1 MNKYG
6 NSSFWLDSGFDSDFD
21 ILTGKKISPGQDLV
35 KLASYKRAI
44 SNFVNIVT
52 GENIP
57 VKFQGKDSYTD
68 GKSVTIGANLKD
80 SNFDAAVG
88 LALHEGSHIKLT
100 DFSTLPQ
107 MSKRVANKF
116 GYENMEL
123 AKASRIVKDLVNIIE
138 DRRIDY
144 FIFKTSPGYKGYYH
158 AMYDKYFN
166 AKIIDKALQLQE
178 KTSENWD
185 DYLFHLCNF
194 VNPNRDLT
202 ALPKLQEAWDLINI
216 KAISRLEN
224 TTEVVDLALDVYELI
239 NDSLP
244 EPDEND
250 CDGEDEKGGEGSTGG
265 EGECEGEGQTAGNT
279 DNKGT
284 GTGGSG
290 SSENKDDGST
300 AEGSEITSQGNGSEA
315 NGPGT
320 ILTSKLTDR
329 QQSQLE
335 KAIEAQKAFLDGN
348 TKKTNMS
355 KKAIKDVDAI
365 SDSGVETKNV
375 GAGRFESRHHGTM
388 KFGGIDCLLVT
399 KLTQKLVDSNVF
411 PEILSDGKYG
421 WNNIDTNNEH
431 VIKGIRLGKM
441 LGRKLQV
448 RNEERTLKT
457 TRLPKGRIDK
467 RLLSSLGYG
476 AENIFS
482 TMDVQRHKNAIVHIS
497 IDASGS
503 MSGSRFAK
511 SMTSACAIA
520 KAASMTNNFD
530 VQISFRSTNQGQP
543 LALIAY
549 DSRKDKILKIQS
561 LFKYIY
567 PGGTTPEGLCFEVL
581 QKHLMASATELDS
594 YFINFSDGQ
603 PWFNGRGCQYSGDYA
618 ITHTR
623 QEVNKMTNKGI
634 KVLSYF
640 IDGDDYSLG
649 NFQRM
654 YGKGA
659 SNIAVDEL
667 MPLARSLNKMF
678 I

>member
-107 MSKRVANKF
+107 MSNRVKNRF

-123 AKASRIVKDLVNIIE
+123 AEASRIVKDLVNIIE

-202 ALPKLQEAWDLINI
+202 ALPKLQEAWDLIDIKNI
-216 KAISRLEN
+216 NRLKS
-224 TTEVVDLALDVYELI
+224 TTDAVDL

-244 EPDEND
+244 ETEENVG
-250 CDGEDEKGGEGSTGG
+250 DGKDEKGGEG
-265 EGECEGEGQTAGNT
+265 ECEGQTAGNT

-284 GTGGSG
+284 GTGGDGLGG
-290 SSENKDDGST
+290 SDDGST
-300 AEGSEITSQGNGSEA
+300 AGGSEITSQGNGSEA

-375 GAGRFESRHHGTM
+375 GAGRFESRYHGKI

-411 PEILSDGKYG
+411 PEILSNGKYG

-503 MSGSRFAK
+503 MAGSRFAK

-530 VQISFRSTNQGQP
+530 VQISFRSTNQAQP

-594 YFINFSDGQ
+594 YFINFSDGE

-623 QEVNKMTNKGI
+623 QEVNKMANKGI

-640 IDGDDYSLG
+640 IDGGKESLT

>member
-6 NSSFWLDSGFDSDFD
+6 NSSFWLDSGLDTGFD
-21 ILTGKKISPGQDLV
+21 ILTGKKIHPGQDLV

-57 VKFQGKDSYTD
+57 VKFNGKDSYTD
-68 GKSVTIGANLKD
+68 GKTVTIGANLKD

-107 MSKRVANKF
+107 MSKRVADKF

-123 AKASRIVKDLVNIIE
+123 AEASRIVKDLVNIIE

-166 AKIIDKALQLQE
+166 AKIIDKALQLKE
-178 KTSENWD
+178 KTSETWD
-185 DYLFHLCNF
+185 DYFFHLCNF

-202 ALPKLQEAWDLINI
+202 ALPKLQEAWDLIDIKNI
-216 KAISRLEN
+216 NRLKS
-224 TTEVVDLALDVYELI
+224 TTDAVDLALDVYELI

-244 EPDEND
+244 EPEEND
-250 CDGEDEKGGEGSTGG
+250 CEGEEEG
-265 EGECEGEGQTAGNT
+265 EGEGDGQTGGNT
-279 DNKGT
+279 NPVDGN
-284 GTGGSG
+284 GTGGNG
-290 SSENKDDGST
+290 SSEKDDGST
-300 AEGSEITSQGNGSEA
+300 ADGSDAIIQVEVGNG
-315 NGPGT
+315 GPGGNT
-320 ILTSKLTDR
+320 PSQLSDR
-329 QQSQLE
+329 QQHQLE
-335 KAIEAQKAFLDGN
+335 KAIKAQRDFIDGI
-348 TKKTNMS
+348 TKKTTMS
-355 KKAIKDVDAI
+355 KKALKSVDAI
-365 SDSGVETKNV
+365 QDSGVESKNV
-375 GAGRFESRHHGTM
+375 GAGEFEDRFGKTHF
-388 KFGGIDCLLVT
+388 KGIDCLLVT
-399 KLTQKLVDSNVF
+399 KLTQKLVDSNTF
-411 PEILSDGKYG
+411 REIISDGKYS
-421 WNNIDTNNEH
+421 WVSLDSTQANVD
-431 VIKGIRLGKM
+431 KGIRLGKM

-503 MSGSRFAK
+503 MSGGRFDK
-511 SMTSACAIA
+511 SMTSAVAIA

-530 VQISFRSTNQGQP
+530 VQISFRSTNDRQP

-549 DSRKDKILKIQS
+549 DSRKDKILKIQT

-567 PGGTTPEGLCFEVL
+567 PGGTTPEGLCFEIL
-581 QKHLMASATELDS
+581 QKHLLASATELDS

-603 PWFNGRGCQYSGDYA
+603 PWFNSKNCCYSGEYA
-618 ITHTR
+618 IDHTKR
-623 QEVNKMTNKGI
+623 EVAKMTNKGI
-634 KVLSYF
+634 KVLSFF
-640 IDGDDYSLG
+640 IDGCDHGLR
-649 NFQRM
+649 NFQTM

-659 SNIAVDEL
+659 SNISVNEL

>member
-6 NSSFWLDSGFDSDFD
+6 NSSFWLDSGLDTEFD
-21 ILTGKKISPGQDLV
+21 ILTGKKITPGQDLV

-57 VKFQGKDSYTD
+57 VKFKGKDSYTD
-68 GKSVTIGANLKD
+68 GESVTIGANLKD

-100 DFSTLPQ
+100 DFSTLPL
-107 MSKRVANKF
+107 MSKRVADKF
-116 GYENMEL
+116 GYEDLEKD
-123 AKASRIVKDLVNIIE
+123 KATKIVKDLVNIIE

-166 AKIIDKALQLQE
+166 AKIIDKALQLKE
-178 KTSENWD
+178 KTSETWD
-185 DYLFHLCNF
+185 DYFFHLCNF

-202 ALPKLQEAWDLINI
+202 ALPKLQEAWDLIDIKNI
-216 KAISRLEN
+216 NRLKS
-224 TTEVVDLALDVYELI
+224 TTDAVDLALEVYELI

-244 EPDEND
+244 EPEEND
-250 CDGEDEKGGEGSTGG
+250 
-265 EGECEGEGQTAGNT
+265 CEGEGEGEGGKGDDQSAGNT

-284 GTGGSG
+284 GTGGNGDCDS
-290 SSENKDDGST
+290 DDGST
-300 AEGSEITSQGNGSEA
+300 ADGSDATIQVEIGNG
-315 NGPGT
+315 GPGGNT
-320 ILTSKLTDR
+320 PPSQLSDR
-329 QQSQLE
+329 QQQQLE
-335 KAIEAQKAFLDGN
+335 KAIKAQKDFLDGL

-355 KKAIKDVDAI
+355 KKALKSVEAI
-365 SDSGVETKNV
+365 SDSGVESKNV
-375 GAGRFESRHHGTM
+375 GAGEFEGRYGKTPF
-388 KFGGIDCLLVT
+388 KGVDCLLIT
-399 KLTQKLVDSNVF
+399 KLTQKLVDSNTF
-411 PEILSDGKYG
+411 REILCDGKFY
-421 WNNIDTNNEH
+421 WVNLDNNQANVD
-431 VIKGIRLGKM
+431 KGIRLGKM

-503 MSGSRFAK
+503 MSGSRFDK
-511 SMTSACAIA
+511 SITSAVAIA
-520 KAASMTNNFD
+520 QAASMTNNFD
-530 VQISFRSTNQGQP
+530 VQISFRSTNEGQP

-549 DSRKDKILKIQS
+549 DSRKDKLLQIQT

-581 QKHLMASATELDS
+581 QKHLLASATELDS

-603 PWFNGRGCQYSGDYA
+603 PWFNGKGCCYSGEYA
-618 ITHTR
+618 IAHTKR
-623 QEVNKMTNKGI
+623 EIAKMTNKGI
-634 KVLSYF
+634 KVLSFF
-640 IDGDDYSLG
+640 IDGGDYGLR
-649 NFQRM
+649 NFQTM

-659 SNIAVDEL
+659 SNISVDEL